1 MQLSIKNSATSEKI
15 VVSAAQLFARQGYH
29 GTSTRDISRLAGVSE
44 NTLFRHFDRKEDLF
58 WSALRWHSSAL
69 KMRRDLV
76 DGIAQGHSPELVLP
90 KILEMMADLMSYR
103 PELLRLIAVAFVE
116 LEWKAEAFCKDHL
129 AAELSAINQYL
140 RTNMKSGRIR
150 DLDPTML
157 TAALMTTSLMH
168 PGISKLIEGDHP
180 AYSNS
185 MEAGRAHAHFWLELL
200 TPKATPYPW
209 PSVERPSSAPS

>member
-1 MQLSIKNSATSEKI
+1 MQVSTKNAATSERI
-15 VVSAAQLFARQGYH
+15 VLSAAQLFARQGYH
-29 GTSTRDISRLAGVSE
+29 GTSTRDIARLAGVSE

-76 DGIAQGHSPELVLP
+76 EGIAQGHAPELVLP
-90 KILEMMADLMSYR
+90 KILEMMADVMSYR

-116 LEWKAEAFCKDHL
+116 LEWKAEAFCQDHL
-129 AAELSAINQYL
+129 AAELSAINHYL
-140 RTNMKSGRIR
+140 RMNMKSGRIR

-157 TAALMTTSLMH
+157 TAALMTTALMH
-168 PGISKLIEGDHP
+168 PGISKLIEGNNP

-185 MEAGRAHAHFWLELL
+185 LDAGRAHARFWLELL
-200 TPKATPYPW
+200 TPKASPYPW
-209 PSVERPSSAPS
+209 PSVERQGSAPG